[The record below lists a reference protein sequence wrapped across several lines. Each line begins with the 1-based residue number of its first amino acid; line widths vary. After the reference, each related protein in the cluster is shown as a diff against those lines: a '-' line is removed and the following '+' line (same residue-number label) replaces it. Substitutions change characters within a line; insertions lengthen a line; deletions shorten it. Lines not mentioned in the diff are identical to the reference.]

1 MSEEMTNKE
10 KDLTKQLRTNK
21 KISLS
26 KKTNKLVSLSA
37 TQGNTKE
44 IKLLFDKIQI
54 CYEEVYKFN
63 QGYIFYPKA
72 PSPGGGDK

>member
-26 KKTNKLVSLSA
+26 KKVSKLMSLSA
-37 TQGNTKE
+37 TQGNSEE
-44 IKLLFDKIQI
+44 IEVLFDKIQI
-54 CYEEVYKFN
+54 CYEEVCKFN
-63 QGYIFYPKA
+63 EELKKFDI
-72 PSPGGGDK
+72 